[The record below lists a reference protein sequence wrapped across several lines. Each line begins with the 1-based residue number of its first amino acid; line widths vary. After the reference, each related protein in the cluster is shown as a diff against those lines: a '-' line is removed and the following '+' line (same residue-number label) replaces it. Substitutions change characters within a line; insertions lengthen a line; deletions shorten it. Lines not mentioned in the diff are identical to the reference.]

1 MSELTTRRAVP
12 DTVIFDLGGVLID
25 WNPRY
30 LYRHLFDDES
40 SMEQFLAEVC
50 DGQWNEQ
57 QDAGR
62 SWDEAIR
69 LRSAEFPEH
78 AALIAA
84 YRTRWDEMLRGPMH
98 DSVAILEALRVRG
111 VRLYALTNW
120 SQETFPLAFERYPFL
135 QAFEGI
141 VVSGQERMIKPDPA
155 IFQLLL
161 NRYGVDPV
169 RAVYVDDAPRN
180 VDAAAK
186 IGMHALQFRDAAVL
200 RGELVA
206 LGLLDGTA
214 TEVRQHG

>member
-1 MSELTTRRAVP
+1 MSERTTRRAVP

-98 DSVAILEALRVRG
+98 DSVAILEELRARG

-135 QAFEGI
+135 RAFEGI

-161 NRYGVDPV
+161 NRYGIDPG

-186 IGMHALQFRDAAVL
+186 LGMHALQFRDAAVL
-200 RGELVA
+200 RGELLA

-214 TEVRQHG
+214 PEVRQHG